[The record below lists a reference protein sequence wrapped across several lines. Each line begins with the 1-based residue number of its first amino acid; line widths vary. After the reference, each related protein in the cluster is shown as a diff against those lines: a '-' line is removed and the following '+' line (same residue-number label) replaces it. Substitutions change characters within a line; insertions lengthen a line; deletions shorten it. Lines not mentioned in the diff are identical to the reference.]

1 VRRVRRVR
9 LQGKRA
15 YEVEVHPLSRISP
28 YMSVMSVITL
38 MVARKPLIY
47 AVSSMTMSMTMV

>member
-1 VRRVRRVR
+1 